1 MICYLVN
8 HQDKRN
14 RIGKLTKIKEA
25 ILKRGG
31 NKKLKKTEEFFM
43 HVDMKDDEMALNDGI

>member
-14 RIGKLTKIKEA
+14 RIGKLTKIKKA

-31 NKKLKKTEEFFM
+31 NKELKQTEEFFM
-43 HVDMKDDEMALNDGI
+43 HVDMQDDEMALKDGI